1 MHGGDLNPRPPLY
14 EKGALSTELRA
25 RLWWLGLFRTD
36 VFWRYWKQGRTAP
49 NKKDLSDV
57 SVLVRGGLTVTI
69 EGDGWLL
76 IEGAKVA
83 SQHVISSWTS

>member
-36 VFWRYWKQGRTAP
+36 VFGGIGSKGEQRRI
-49 NKKDLSDV
+49 KKICLMFPSLSV
-57 SVLVRGGLTVTI
+57 
-69 EGDGWLL
+69 E
-76 IEGAKVA
+76 A
-83 SQHVISSWTS
+83 